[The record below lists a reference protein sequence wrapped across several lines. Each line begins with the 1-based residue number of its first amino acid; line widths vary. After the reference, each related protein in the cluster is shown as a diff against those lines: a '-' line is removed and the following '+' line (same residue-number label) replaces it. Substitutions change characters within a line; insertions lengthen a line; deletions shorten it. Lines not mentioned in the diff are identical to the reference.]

1 MKKAVC
7 FVLCAMFLALP
18 ALAVTNA
25 APLSGITAPSALLIH
40 PSGEILFEKNP
51 HEKRNPASVTKIMT
65 MLLVM
70 EAIERGDLKMT
81 DMVTGSDH
89 SRSMGGTQ
97 IWLAAGEQM
106 SVSDML
112 KCVAVASAND
122 CAVALGEH
130 LAGTEEAFAAM
141 MNERA
146 AQLGMNDTHFVNAS
160 GLDAAGHV
168 TSAYDVAMMSV
179 ELMKH
184 EAIFDFTSIWMDSV
198 RDGKF
203 QLASTNKMLKTYEG
217 LNGLKTGYTSQSGYS
232 MSASATRG
240 SMSLIAVVLGAKTK
254 EARTADISAML
265 NYGFA
270 AYTSVTPSA
279 DAPLMPI
286 PVKMGVAPAVPCRL
300 ADTTPI
306 LIEKQAISGIKKE
319 LSLMPFVSAPVEEG
333 QQVGSLYV
341 FSGEQQIC
349 EIPVIATEPVA
360 RLGFSG
366 IWLMLLRTAVWGI
379 K

>member
-1 MKKAVC
+1 MKKAIC
-7 FVLCAMFLALP
+7 FMLCAMFLALP
-18 ALAVTNA
+18 AFAVTSA

-112 KCVAVASAND
+112 KCVAV
-122 CAVALGEH
+122 
-130 LAGTEEAFAAM
+130 
-141 MNERA
+141 
-146 AQLGMNDTHFVNAS
+146 GMNDTHFVNAS
-160 GLDAAGHV
+160 GLDAEGHV

-184 EAIFDFTSIWMDSV
+184 EVIFDFTSIWMDSV

-203 QLASTNKMLKTYEG
+203 QLASTNKMLKTYDG

-240 SMSLIAVVLGAKTK
+240 PMSLIAVVLGAKTK

-270 AYTSVTPSA
+270 TYTSVTPSA
-279 DAPLMPI
+279 DTPLMPI

-300 ADTTPI
+300 ADSTPI

-360 RLGFSG
+360 RLGFFG
-366 IWLMLLRTAVWGI
+366 IWLMLLRTAAWGT

>member
-1 MKKAVC
+1 MKKVIC
-7 FVLCAMFLALP
+7 FVLCTMILALP

-25 APLSGITAPSALLIH
+25 VPLSGITAPSALLIH

-81 DMVTGSDH
+81 DMVTGSEH
-89 SRSMGGTQ
+89 ARSMGGTQ
-97 IWLAAGEQM
+97 IWLEVGEQL

-160 GLDAAGHV
+160 GLDAEGHV
-168 TSAYDVAMMSV
+168 TSAYDIAMMSV

-184 EAIFDFTSIWMDSV
+184 EKIFEYTTIWMDTI
-198 RDGKF
+198 RGGKSE
-203 QLASTNKMLKTYEG
+203 LTNTNKMLKSYDG
-217 LNGLKTGYTSQSGYS
+217 MIGLKTGFTKGSGYCI
-232 MSASATRG
+232 SAVAKRG
-240 SMSLIAVVLGAKTK
+240 TMELIAVVLGAPTIA
-254 EARTADISAML
+254 ARTADASAML

-270 AYTSVTPSA
+270 SYTSVTPSA

-300 ADTTPI
+300 ADSTPI
-306 LIEKQAISGIKKE
+306 LIQKQAVSGIKKE

-333 QQVGSLYV
+333 EQVGSLYV
-341 FSGEQQIC
+341 YSGEQQIC
-349 EIPVIATEPVA
+349 EIPVITTEPVA
-360 RLGFSG
+360 RLGFFG
-366 IWLMLLRTAVWGI
+366 IWLMLLRATAWGG